1 MIVLVDGYSFMV
13 SFTCTLV
20 PTHSEVGRCLIWA
33 HGRCLIWAV
42 SPVCSMEDKGKE
54 LSSPHFISEVPLGGD
69 DELVLTSFVY
79 IVCLD
84 VVCCYGWSL
93 ASVLLS

>member
-1 MIVLVDGYSFMV
+1 
-13 SFTCTLV
+13 
-20 PTHSEVGRCLIWA
+20 
-33 HGRCLIWAV
+33 
-42 SPVCSMEDKGKE
+42 MEDKGKE

-69 DELVLTSFVY
+69 DKLVLTSFVY